1 MLWGKKKKKKIFKT
15 ERYKTVF
22 KKKKIQ
28 DKIPTNEGE
37 DKQAGT
43 EL

>member
-1 MLWGKKKKKKIFKT
+1 MLWGKKKKKEFKK
-15 ERYKTVF
+15 ERYKTTL
-22 KKKKIQ
+22 KKKNIQ